1 MVFLKVIIEDSDD
14 FFLDL
19 ASRVKVFI
27 WSFMFGGM
35 FSIIL
40 RISSGAAEE
49 EPKDEDGSIIGY
61 THRGGGTIVVLIA
74 GDFLER

>member
-1 MVFLKVIIEDSDD
+1 MI
-14 FFLDL
+14 FLDL

-27 WSFMFGGM
+27 WPFMSRGR

-40 RISSGAAEE
+40 RISSRVAEE

-61 THRGGGTIVVLIA
+61 THKGVGTIMVLMA
-74 GDFLER
+74 GGFLER

>member
-1 MVFLKVIIEDSDD
+1 MIL
-14 FFLDL
+14 LDL

-27 WSFMFGGM
+27 WSFISRGR

-49 EPKDEDGSIIGY
+49 EHEDEDGSIIGY
-61 THRGGGTIVVLIA
+61 THKGGGTIVVLIA
-74 GDFLER
+74 RGFLER